1 MNNNLQIYNKLL
13 KYFSNKTYGGTNHDI
28 PIYGPFNFKPNRK
41 CQHYLTNENANP
53 MIVIPQSSPLSVRE
67 FTKPEAVFGLVNIC
81 VEDGTKNIDFLPNYE
96 NYERIIVSR
105 LYAEAAK
112 KYFADNLSYL
122 DRLVTPV
129 PLYNKEPEIFND
141 IEKVGCAFLTRVIPI
156 LEPRYYLE
164 ELKRGAHPSILSI
177 ADAISRP
184 TFAGVYPKLFND
196 MAVHD
201 LRMYLEYFLQRMCA

>member
-1 MNNNLQIYNKLL
+1 MINNMLW
-13 KYFSNKTYGGTNHDI
+13 KYFSNKIYGGTNHDN
-28 PIYGPFNFKPNRK
+28 PIYGPFNFKRNRK
-41 CQHYLTNENANP
+41 GQHYLASENANP

-105 LYAEAAK
+105 IYAEAAK
-112 KYFADNLSYL
+112 KYFSDNLSYL

-129 PLYNKEPEIFND
+129 PLYNKEPEIYND
-141 IEKVGCAFLTRVIPI
+141 TEKIGCAFLTRVIPV

-164 ELKRGAHPSILSI
+164 ELKKGAHPSILSI
-177 ADAISRP
+177 ADAISQP
-184 TFAGVYPKLFND
+184 TVAGAYPKLLND

-201 LRMYLEYFLQRMCA
+201 LRMYLEYFLQSMCA

>member
-81 VEDGTKNIDFLPNYE
+81 VEDGTKNIDFFQIMKTMRESLFPGFMQKLQKS
-96 NYERIIVSR
+96 ISQ
-105 LYAEAAK
+105 
-112 KYFADNLSYL
+112 
-122 DRLVTPV
+122 T
-129 PLYNKEPEIFND
+129 IFH
-141 IEKVGCAFLTRVIPI
+141 IW
-156 LEPRYYLE
+156 
-164 ELKRGAHPSILSI
+164 I
-177 ADAISRP
+177 A
-184 TFAGVYPKLFND
+184 LL
-196 MAVHD
+196 
-201 LRMYLEYFLQRMCA
+201 LRFHYTIKSQKHSMI

>member
-1 MNNNLQIYNKLL
+1 MINNMLW
-13 KYFSNKTYGGTNHDI
+13 KYFSNKIYGGTNHDN
-28 PIYGPFNFKPNRK
+28 PIYGPFNFKRNRK
-41 CQHYLTNENANP
+41 GQHYLTNENANP

-81 VEDGTKNIDFLPNYE
+81 VEDGT
-96 NYERIIVSR
+96 RIIVSR
-105 LYAEAAK
+105 IYAEAAK

-129 PLYNKEPEIFND
+129 PLYNKEPETFND
-141 IEKVGCAFLTRVIPI
+141 IEKVGCAFLTRVIPV

-164 ELKRGAHPSILSI
+164 ELKKGAHPSILSI
-177 ADAISRP
+177 ADAISQP
-184 TFAGVYPKLFND
+184 TVAGAYPKLLND

>member
-1 MNNNLQIYNKLL
+1 MKINIVCAIFELQKKQRRESNMNNNLQIYNKLL
-13 KYFSNKTYGGTNHDI
+13 KYFSNKTYGGTNHDN
-28 PIYGPFNFKPNRK
+28 PIYGPFNFKRNRK
-41 CQHYLTNENANP
+41 GQHYLASENANP

-129 PLYNKEPEIFND
+129 PLYNKEPETFND
-141 IEKVGCAFLTRVIPI
+141 IEKIGCAFLTRV
-156 LEPRYYLE
+156 LLYTGRL
-164 ELKRGAHPSILSI
+164 
-177 ADAISRP
+177 
-184 TFAGVYPKLFND
+184 VYNHS
-196 MAVHD
+196 VN
-201 LRMYLEYFLQRMCA
+201 

>member
-13 KYFSNKTYGGTNHDI
+13 KQFSNKTYGGTNHDI

-105 LYAEAAK
+105 LYAEDAK
-112 KYFADNLSYL
+112 KYLADHLSYL

-129 PLYNKEPEIFND
+129 TLYNTEPKTFND

-156 LEPRYYLE
+156 LEPRDYLE

>member
-1 MNNNLQIYNKLL
+1 MEQKTLIFFQTMKLWENHC
-13 KYFSNKTYGGTNHDI
+13 FSDLC
-28 PIYGPFNFKPNRK
+28 RS
-41 CQHYLTNENANP
+41 C
-53 MIVIPQSSPLSVRE
+53 
-67 FTKPEAVFGLVNIC
+67 
-81 VEDGTKNIDFLPNYE
+81 
-96 NYERIIVSR
+96 
-105 LYAEAAK
+105 K

-129 PLYNKEPEIFND
+129 PLYNKEPETFND
-141 IEKVGCAFLTRVIPI
+141 IEKIGCAFLTRVIPV

-196 MAVHD
+196 IA
-201 LRMYLEYFLQRMCA
+201 LEL

>member
-1 MNNNLQIYNKLL
+1 MIYNQLL
-13 KYFSNKTYGGTNHDI
+13 KYISNKTYGGTGPSHGNR
-28 PIYGPFNFKPNRK
+28 IYDSFNFIPNRK
-41 CQHYLTNENANP
+41 GQHYLTNENANP

-105 LYAEAAK
+105 IYAEAAK

-129 PLYNKEPEIFND
+129 PLYNKEPEIYND
-141 IEKVGCAFLTRVIPI
+141 IEKVGYAFLTRVIPV

-184 TFAGVYPKLFND
+184 TFAGVYSKLLND
-196 MAVHD
+196 VAVHD
-201 LRMYLEYFLQRMCA
+201 LRMYLECFLQSMCA